1 MIWPVGGCQWCDTM
15 HFFHPPD
22 TTIAGKSVALST
34 HKFRTQSSE
43 YRALIPELQS
53 WIQSSEYR
61 VLIPELQSFLLAAL
75 LPQHAEEKRIC
86 IDSESS

>member
-1 MIWPVGGCQWCDTM
+1 M

-34 HKFRTQSSE
+34 HKFTSLRLTWIQSSE

-61 VLIPELQSFLLAAL
+61 VLIPELQSFLLAARFFRNTL
-75 LPQHAEEKRIC
+75 RKNAYALMVNHH
-86 IDSESS
+86 SNS